1 MFFMSAFN
9 DFREA
14 GFLNAIE
21 DGTFTNISSSNL
33 KGSQTY
39 DNIWIKQSG
48 KADRQEYTGRS
59 G

>member
-1 MFFMSAFN
+1 MLAFD

-14 GFLNAIE
+14 GFVNAIE
-21 DGTFTNISSSNL
+21 DGTHTNISPTRL
-33 KGSQTY
+33 DGSMTY

-48 KADRQEYTGRS
+48 RADRQEYTGRS